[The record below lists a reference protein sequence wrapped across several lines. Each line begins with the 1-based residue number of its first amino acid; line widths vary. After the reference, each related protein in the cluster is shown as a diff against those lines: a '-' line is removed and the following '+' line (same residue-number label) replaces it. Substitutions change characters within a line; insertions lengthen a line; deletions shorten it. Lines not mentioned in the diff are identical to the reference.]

1 MSLKLS
7 LAVLSVVWLAYVLF
21 AGSFY
26 ANTWAMFN

>member
-7 LAVLSVVWLAYVLF
+7 LGVVSLIWLAYVIF

-26 ANTWAMFN
+26 ANTWALFS